1 MNTSNMQPVHCTNY
15 LQSQNNHCII
25 LVLSTQF
32 IPFVVTSDKYSVYLT
47 QNDFPSSSIQTI
59 ANYKNIF
66 WFYHFY
72 SVLMYL
78 SLEFQLR
85 STVINTSTE
94 LYKKVAGSKGK

>member
-1 MNTSNMQPVHCTNY
+1 MIFLAAVFKHTHLIT
-15 LQSQNNHCII
+15 
-25 LVLSTQF
+25 
-32 IPFVVTSDKYSVYLT
+32 
-47 QNDFPSSSIQTI
+47 
-59 ANYKNIF
+59 NYKNIF